1 MSFFRNIK
9 DKLVDLKD
17 EAEYKMME
25 WEVDE
30 KVKNIKD
37 KVVDKVDD
45 LKIEAEIMV
54 DDLKEKVGQKANKEE
69 QTYVILED
77 MDEQVKINYL
87 KIIVNLCNSDED
99 MDQKELVE
107 IYSLMGQLKFD
118 VQQRMEIRN
127 YITMTDQDTHSLL
140 GEMDT
145 KIPEGSEEV
154 LHLSLL
160 KDCFRI
166 SKASMNGLADP
177 QRNFIHSIAR
187 IYSVSDDKISFLEE
201 ACELEGKILNGQI
214 SDSEITKNIK
224 DMAAKGGAVGVPIA
238 AVYLSGT
245 AGVSA
250 VGITSGLATLGL
262 GGLFG
267 LSAMVTGIGVAVLI
281 GVGTYKT
288 VKWATGGSEREKAN
302 KREFLL
308 KEAILNSQNTINY
321 LIEDIN
327 YFTSQVLELVEESQL
342 NKVRLTKVVKEI
354 KILKDALTTM
364 RGREIQLQKGFQHEE
379 E

>member
-87 KIIVNLCNSDED
+87 KIIVNLCNVDED

-127 YITMTDQDTHSLL
+127 YITMTDQDIHSLL

-145 KIPEGSEEV
+145 EIPEGSEEV

-160 KDCFRI
+160 KDCIRI
-166 SKASMNGLADP
+166 SKASINGLAET

-327 YFTSQVLELVEESQL
+327 YFTSQVIEIAEESQL
-342 NKVRLTKVVKEI
+342 NKARLTKVVKEI

-379 E
+379 A